1 MDNHSTNLY
10 LIAVF
15 RNDIN
20 HEIKTQKPF
29 RFGKAFFKTLL
40 LNQFLI
46 NFFTPAFSSEVNL
59 IIYIP
64 VERALI
70 FIL

>member
-10 LIAVF
+10 LIVVF

-29 RFGKAFFKTLL
+29 QFGKAFAPCNLDL
-40 LNQFLI
+40 SLN
-46 NFFTPAFSSEVNL
+46 NL
-59 IIYIP
+59 T
-64 VERALI
+64 
-70 FIL
+70 